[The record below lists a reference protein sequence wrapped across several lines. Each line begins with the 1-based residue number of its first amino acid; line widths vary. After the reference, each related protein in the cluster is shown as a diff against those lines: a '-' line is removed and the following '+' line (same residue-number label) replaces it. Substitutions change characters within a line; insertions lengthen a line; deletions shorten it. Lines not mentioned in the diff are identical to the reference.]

1 MVNEYMNIPNN
12 GKRDKLR
19 EIFRFLPAQL
29 SAAVENALHT
39 LPSGSGS
46 VLELRLRAEGRVSL
60 VTDGGVR
67 SVAARLSYED
77 VSEILSRLT
86 GGSLYAHRDTITKG
100 YVTVGGGMRVGVC
113 GRARYEGGELVGI
126 TEVRSLVFRLP
137 HGTCDVE
144 NELFSVWQSGIG
156 SGMIIYSPPLG
167 GKTTAIR
174 ALAKRIG
181 QTGVRV
187 CVVDERLEF
196 LPEDYGA
203 SEVELLR
210 GYSKARGIEIA
221 VRTLGAGV
229 IIVDEIGAS
238 EAESVASAMMLG
250 VPMIATA
257 HASSIDE
264 LLGCGPF
271 YPIIKTGAFETL
283 AGISYR
289 GGRRL
294 LECRRIGRGTQ
305 PRVTPSEDYAMT

>member
-1 MVNEYMNIPNN
+1 MNIPDI
-12 GKRDKLR
+12 GKRDKLN
-19 EIFRFLPAQL
+19 EIFRFLPAPL
-29 SAAVENALHT
+29 CAAVERIVRT
-39 LPSGSGS
+39 LPLGQRS

-60 VTDGGVR
+60 VTDSGVR
-67 SVAARLSYED
+67 DVAVGLTYDD
-77 VSEILSRLT
+77 VSEILSKLT

-137 HGTCDVE
+137 HGICDVE
-144 NELFSVWQSGIG
+144 NELFSIWRSGIG

-174 ALAKRIG
+174 ALAARIG

-196 LPEDYGA
+196 LPEDYRSA
-203 SEVELLR
+203 EVELLR

-229 IIVDEIGAS
+229 LIVDEIGAS

-257 HASSIDE
+257 HASSAEE
-264 LLGCGPF
+264 LLEGGAF
-271 YPIIKTGAFETL
+271 SPIVRTGAFRTL
-283 AGISYR
+283 VGISYR
-289 GGRRL
+289 GARRRI
-294 LECRRIGRGTQ
+294 ECTRIGREQLVGLASRDASQ
-305 PRVTPSEDYAMT
+305 